1 MYNEKELKLDMLEKD
16 ISIEMLAKQLNKSR
30 QAIYKKINGQTE
42 WSLQDIRTMKKM
54 FGWSDLRIRQIFF

>member
-16 ISIEMLAKQLNKSR
+16 ISIEMLARQLNKSR
-30 QAIYKKINGQTE
+30 QAIYKKIKGQTE
-42 WSLQDIRTMKKM
+42 WSLQDIRAMKKM